1 MTSAPRVHLTLEVT
15 GLSSNMAASLLSRRT
30 ALFFGVSKLNSF
42 IPAAVQQIA
51 NYNPRPLRLNIK
63 DPYIPNKESE
73 RTPDWQ
79 KTEKYER
86 RLFGRYGRAS
96 GTDPTKLWPSHARL
110 EELMAEER
118 EWHPPIE
125 VMLEN
130 IAAREKEKAQR
141 RMEREKTIAANMAK
155 MPKMIAD
162 WKKQKKE
169 VKQKQREEKIKRDK
183 LLAEARER
191 FGYALDPRSLKF
203 KEMVA
208 EIEKEEKKKR
218 KLLKRRKKEEEQG
231 LPTATAESSQ

>member
-1 MTSAPRVHLTLEVT
+1 MTSAPRVYLTLEVT

-30 ALFFGVSKLNSF
+30 ALFLFGVSKLNSF

-96 GTDPTKLWPSHARL
+96 GVDPTKLWPSHARL

-130 IAAREKEKAQR
+130 IAAREKEKAQK
-141 RMEREKTIAANMAK
+141 RMER
-155 MPKMIAD
+155 
-162 WKKQKKE
+162 
-169 VKQKQREEKIKRDK
+169 
-183 LLAEARER
+183 
-191 FGYALDPRSLKF
+191 
-203 KEMVA
+203 
-208 EIEKEEKKKR
+208 
-218 KLLKRRKKEEEQG
+218 
-231 LPTATAESSQ
+231 

>member
-42 IPAAVQQIA
+42 IPAVVQQIA

-130 IAAREKEKAQR
+130 IAAREKEKAQK
-141 RMEREKTIAANMAK
+141 RMER
-155 MPKMIAD
+155 
-162 WKKQKKE
+162 
-169 VKQKQREEKIKRDK
+169 
-183 LLAEARER
+183 
-191 FGYALDPRSLKF
+191 
-203 KEMVA
+203 
-208 EIEKEEKKKR
+208 
-218 KLLKRRKKEEEQG
+218 
-231 LPTATAESSQ
+231 